1 MFDFKKKK
9 TPDNGPEKNK
19 MYMANLSHEIRTP
32 MNAIV
37 GIANLLMQKVED
49 PEEREYLK
57 DMESATRNLLM
68 TINGIIDYESMSLGN
83 IVIAKEAFNLTHLIE
98 DVCSIAK
105 INIGDKAVDFIVDA
119 DPDMPELFEGDPVRI
134 KQVLVHLLSNAD
146 KFTAEGKIIFG
157 VHSSPEKGLCKLE
170 FSVEDTGIGM
180 SEEVIAN
187 AFKPYEQANGSSS
200 RDAGGLGIG
209 LTISKNLVE
218 LMGGTLMVKSE
229 EGKGSVFS
237 FTIILPVVKGMDEN
251 LVSKK
256 EEILAGLYLGN
267 EAESDNL
274 ATLLARMDISYVHIQ
289 NAGELFVQNEHMHVT
304 HLFIDYEHFKQI
316 RDVEEIKALGMNYVV
331 FVDSIR
337 QAVPFNNTVYEKR
350 PVWYKNVAAAFA
362 GEGVSAMKKENT
374 GRVSIKVTDA
384 RALVVDDNSIN
395 RKVTQ
400 GLLEPYGFTV
410 DLAASAEEG
419 IRAINR
425 TRYDIVFMDH
435 MMPGMDG
442 VEATKI
448 IRENEDPYY
457 TKLPIIALS
466 ANAVE
471 GAEEMFTQC
480 GMNDYLPKPVE
491 IQPLEDMIKKW
502 LPKEKVTE
510 GVMETYSPHTEKDAF
525 GSFENI
531 DISVG
536 LSYTNGRM
544 DMYTNLVKDF
554 ASSIRDKKELLK
566 SLVKEEDISRF
577 TIEVHALKSTSK
589 MIGAASL
596 SEKALELERL
606 GHKRDYE
613 AIVGKMPSL
622 EEEIEK
628 VIKDLDTID
637 KDRKAVEKKPIDV
650 EKVRDLLKAV
660 FYAAADCNY
669 DGLEAAAAEL
679 EQYKYDERGEKT
691 YEALKAG
698 ICEIKYKEV
707 KRCAVEMLA
716 NI

>member
-9 TPDNGPEKNK
+9 TPENGPEKNK

-83 IVIAKEAFNLTHLIE
+83 IVIAKEAFNLTQLIE

-105 INIGDKAVDFIVDA
+105 INIGERAVDFIVDA
-119 DPDMPELFEGDPVRI
+119 DPDMPELLEGDPVRI

-146 KFTAEGKIIFG
+146 KFTSTGKITLG
-157 VHSSPEKGLCKLE
+157 VHGKTEGGICKLQ
-170 FSVEDTGIGM
+170 FVVKDTGIGM
-180 SEEVIAN
+180 SEEVLAN
-187 AFKPYEQANGSSS
+187 AFKPYEQANSSYS
-200 RDAGGLGIG
+200 RDAEGLGIG
-209 LTISKNLVE
+209 LTISKSLVE
-218 LMGGTLMVKSE
+218 LMGGDLSVQSD
-229 EGKGSVFS
+229 EGKGSEFS
-237 FTIILPVVKGMDEN
+237 FTIVLPVVKGMDEN

-256 EEILAGLYLGN
+256 EEIFAALYL
-267 EAESDNL
+267 ESKEETDNMSAL
-274 ATLLARMDISYVHIQ
+274 FEHMDISYVFIRS
-289 NAGELFVQNEHMHVT
+289 AGELFVQNEHMHIT
-304 HLFIDYEHFKQI
+304 HLFLDYEHFKQI
-316 RDVEEIKALGMNYVV
+316 KDVEELKALGMNYVV

-337 QAVPFNNTVYEKR
+337 QAVPFNNAVFEKR
-350 PVWYKNVAAAFA
+350 PIWYKNVAMAFA
-362 GEGVSAMKKENT
+362 GEGISAIKKTNA
-374 GRVSIKVTDA
+374 GRESIKVTNA

-419 IRAINR
+419 IRCINR

-442 VEATKI
+442 AEATRI
-448 IRENEDPYY
+448 IRENGDPYY
-457 TKLPIIALS
+457 KQLPIIALS

-471 GAEEMFTQC
+471 GVRDMFIQC

-491 IQPLEDMIKKW
+491 IGPLEDMIEKW
-502 LPKEKVTE
+502 LPKEMVTL
-510 GVMETYSPHTEKDAF
+510 GVMETRSGPSEKDAF
-525 GSFENI
+525 NSFENI

-544 DMYTNLVKDF
+544 DMYINLVKDF
-554 ASSIRDKKELLK
+554 ASSIRDKRDLLK
-566 SLVKEEDISRF
+566 TLVKEEDIGRF

-628 VIKDLDTID
+628 IIKDLDTIEQS
-637 KDRKAVEKKPIDV
+637 KEEVLKKPVDA

-660 FYAAADCNY
+660 FYAADDCNY
-669 DGLEAAAAEL
+669 DAAEAAAGEL
-679 EQYKYDERGEKT
+679 EQYQYDEYAEKT

-698 ICEIKYKEV
+698 ICEINYKEV
-707 KRCAVEMLA
+707 KKCAVEMLA